1 MVSVSLSFLLA
12 LIVTLATTPLVRKL
26 AFQIGAVDGRGKDS
40 RRVHSVAT
48 PRLGGLAIAAGF
60 YLPLAGLTV
69 VDSEV
74 GRTLMRDATKVWGL
88 FAGGAAIAALGILD
102 DTAGTNAK
110 QKFVVQVAVATAL
123 FFLGFRIGTVSIP
136 FGMRFDL
143 GILAFPITVLWIVG
157 IINALNLIDGLDGLA
172 AGVALVASTGT
183 FVAAFLNGN
192 VLMMLFTA
200 SLSGS
205 LLGFLV
211 FNYNPARIFMG
222 DTGSM
227 FLGYILAVTSVTTHT
242 KGAATVA
249 FLIPVL
255 VVGLPIMDTFL
266 AIGRRAYRGRP
277 LFAAD
282 REHLHHR
289 LLDHGLSQR
298 QAVLILWAMAGL
310 LGVSAL
316 LVSRLS
322 GGLAAGVLISAAI
335 AVVLFLKWL
344 GYFGTPPEQLDTDI
358 THADYRELNSH
369 FRERRRELS
378 DALANETEVDSVWGR
393 FRDAANAIEASSLH
407 LWLYYTDPSVVP
419 ATHELRGGEDLES
432 PGQHRR
438 RYLLRLGSSHGG
450 MLEVTWDRAHPKL
463 TVDQEY
469 GVRRLVDVFEAS
481 LRRVLSEGNPAEVI
495 QLRQRR

>member
-12 LIVTLATTPLVRKL
+12 LIVTLATTPLVRRL
-26 AFQIGAVDGRGKDS
+26 AFQLGAVDGRGKDS

-298 QAVLILWAMAGL
+298 EAVLILWAMAGL

-322 GGLAAGVLISAAI
+322 GSLAAGVLIGAAV

-358 THADYRELNSH
+358 TDADYRELNSH

-378 DALANETEVDSVWGR
+378 DALARETEVDAVWAR
-393 FRDAANAIEASSLH
+393 FRQAANAIDASSLH

-481 LRRVLSEGNPAEVI
+481 LRRVLSEGDPAEVI
-495 QLRQRR
+495 ELRQHR